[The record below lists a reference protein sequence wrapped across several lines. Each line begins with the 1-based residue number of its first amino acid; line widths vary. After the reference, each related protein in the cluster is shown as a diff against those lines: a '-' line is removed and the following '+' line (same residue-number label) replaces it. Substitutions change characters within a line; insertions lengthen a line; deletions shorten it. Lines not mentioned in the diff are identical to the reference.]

1 MRPIDE
7 HDEFLLSRLLDGDL
21 TGDEVAALRERI
33 AREPALQ
40 EAYESLARVDRLV
53 VGKTRPLPDVDWS
66 RFQAR
71 LMDRIESPAQ
81 PARVIRLP
89 RWARVAMPFAVAA
102 AVAWMLW
109 LAVAPPVTGPSSEP
123 IEIVYNSPQPQ
134 GSADTSED
142 TLLVQFD
149 RAGTSAVGEDRPGL
163 HVAFPRSTEL
173 AQEIRRADEAR
184 ESLPSWHLFM
194 VNTPEESEPGFLDDF
209 LGLPPM

>member
-21 TGDEVAALRERI
+21 TGAEAAALRERI
-33 AREPALQ
+33 AHEPALR
-40 EAYESLARVDRLV
+40 EAYESLARVDRFLV
-53 VGKTRPLPDVDWS
+53 GQTRALPDVDWR

-71 LMDRIESPAQ
+71 LMNRIESHRQ

-89 RWARVAMPFAVAA
+89 RWARVTMPFAVAA

-109 LAVAPPVTGPSSEP
+109 LAVPPPVTGPSSEP
-123 IEIVYNSPQPQ
+123 IEIVYHSPQPQ
-134 GSADTSED
+134 GRTDTSQD

-149 RAGTSAVGEDRPGL
+149 RAGTSAVGADRPGL

-184 ESLPSWHLFM
+184 ESLSSWHLFM
-194 VNTPEESEPGFLDDF
+194 VNTPEEGEPGFLDDF